1 MKIVMGLTE
10 IYVNGFKFQLHK
22 KSAVHTAFT
31 LVQAF
36 CHLMFFKYEIQVLH
50 DMIPRQSIKINAIAE
65 GSAAS
70 IFRV

>member
-10 IYVNGFKFQLHK
+10 ISVNGYKFQLHK
-22 KSAVHTAFT
+22 KPAVHIAFT

-50 DMIPRQSIKINAIAE
+50 DVIPH
-65 GSAAS
+65 
-70 IFRV
+70 